1 MAPAVK
7 LVIILKQHCPDF
19 VTRFGLGTTINR
31 LGLGT
36 KITRLGLGITMI
48 WLRTLF
54 THRCY
59 SHNTCKR
66 QTCNGLSRTRTQCTS
81 THTLLSYSDPT
92 ALVLVSMSVE
102 IRVSFIVPLQCRG
115 DAGLSRLQR
124 QGEERGVR
132 DGNVRGMKQQ
142 GVTEREGGK
151 KQKSSGKR

>member
-54 THRCY
+54 THRCIY
-59 SHNTCKR
+59 TTHAKGKHAMDLAALGHNVH
-66 QTCNGLSRTRTQCTS
+66 QL
-81 THTLLSYSDPT
+81 THSFL
-92 ALVLVSMSVE
+92 
-102 IRVSFIVPLQCRG
+102 RVIPLP
-115 DAGLSRLQR
+115 
-124 QGEERGVR
+124 
-132 DGNVRGMKQQ
+132 
-142 GVTEREGGK
+142 
-151 KQKSSGKR
+151 